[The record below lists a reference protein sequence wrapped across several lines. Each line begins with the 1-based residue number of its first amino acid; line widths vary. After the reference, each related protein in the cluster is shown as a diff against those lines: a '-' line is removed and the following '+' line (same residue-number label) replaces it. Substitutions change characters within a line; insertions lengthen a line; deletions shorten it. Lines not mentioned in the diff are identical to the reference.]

1 MDMRIFQVTSN
12 QTAPL
17 HEGSILIASPLLN
30 DYHFVRSVI
39 LNDFTRYGREFRDS
53 S

>member
-12 QTAPL
+12 QTTPL

-30 DYHFVRSVI
+30 DY
-39 LNDFTRYGREFRDS
+39 LS
-53 S
+53 SG